1 MMDTPLR
8 EQIHWKLFATH
19 VFDNAEDV
27 LVQKATDAMEDLV
40 DQEATKRVVAA
51 LEGVLESVA
60 KYKHWSRE
68 QYLSAM
74 DKEQTMLAYDMDS
87 RTIAAQQIKTKIHDA
102 IKQAKG
108 EA

>member
-1 MMDTPLR
+1 MDTPLR
-8 EQIHWKLFATH
+8 ERVIESTH
-19 VFDNAEDV
+19 NLLSTPEVDIVVE
-27 LVQKATDAMEDLV
+27 LI
-40 DQEATKRVVAA
+40 DQEASKRVVEA

-87 RTIAAQQIKTKIHDA
+87 RTIAAQQIKTKIDAA

-108 EA
+108 MYDYAQ